1 MTGRKNFLSV
11 VRSYLYDWKKAEGID
26 VKKYALHLFVA
37 YDLKFT
43 NTELSD
49 YRIRDEEI
57 LDILDSVHYL
67 GPSAISGEAASLV
80 RKKIVST
87 KEART
92 IFGEGYAKKRNAVL
106 YFALMNKM
114 EALIF
119 FDDDEYPVA
128 NVRMGNRLVWE
139 GQSVLAAHIQ
149 SIFKTDITSGYHCGY
164 ISPIP
169 KMRFNEKMNEE
180 DFRILIKAASN
191 DIVNWDFVKEKME
204 DGGVTYAD
212 HEVIAHG
219 AVEAVPDFNGMKFI
233 SGANLG
239 VNLKNAGKLFPF
251 YNPPGARGEDTFL
264 STCICE
270 NEVLRIPAYTF
281 HDGYSAYGGLLAGVL
296 PNELKAMD
304 SESPIIARR
313 FLKALIGWFRYKP
326 LLVYITQNHQYESIM
341 TEIQSQLEDVIPKLC
356 DFYGNQD
363 FSVILTEFCFYRSHV
378 REHAEEFAMAKEAW
392 VKMMKAW

>member
-11 VRSYLYDWKKAEGID
+11 VRSYLYDWKNAEGID
-26 VKKYALHLFVA
+26 AKKYALHLFVA

-43 NTELSD
+43 NTELRD

-67 GPSAISGEAASLV
+67 GPSAISGVAESLV
-80 RKKIVST
+80 RKKVVSM
-87 KEART
+87 KEAGT

-106 YFALMNKM
+106 YFALINKM

-128 NVRMGNRLVWE
+128 NVRMGDRLVWE
-139 GQSVLAAHIQ
+139 GQSVLAAHIK
-149 SIFKTDITSGYHCGY
+149 SIFKTDITIGYHCGY

-169 KMRFNEKMNEE
+169 KMQFNEKMDEE
-180 DFRILIKAASN
+180 DFHTLMMAASN
-191 DIVNWDFVKEKME
+191 DIVNWESVKEKME
-204 DGGVTYAD
+204 DGGVTYAN

-219 AVEAVPDFNGMKFI
+219 AEEEVPDINGMKFI

-239 VNLKNAGKLFPF
+239 MNLKNPGKLFPF

-264 STCICE
+264 STCICS

-296 PNELKAMD
+296 PNSLKVMD
-304 SESPIIARR
+304 SESPVIARR

-326 LLVYITQNHQYESIM
+326 LLVYITQNHQYETMM
-341 TEIQSQLEDVIPKLC
+341 TEIQRQLEDVIPKLC
-356 DFYGNQD
+356 NFYGNQEL
-363 FSVILTEFCFYRSHV
+363 SVILAEFCFYRSHV
-378 REHAEEFAMAKEAW
+378 KEHGEEFAMAKRAW